1 MWLQTLT
8 IFSIIPGVE
17 AVGVAKKKKRIRRES
32 LRQYYGNSIN
42 SPNLTEVPRA
52 VIKVRRSPRLAGDI
66 QLYVLLTKSIACICT
81 KLIYSGI
88 VCICAIP

>member
-1 MWLQTLT
+1 MAANSHNNLLL
-8 IFSIIPGVE
+8 IIPGVE
-17 AVGVAKKKKRIRRES
+17 AVGVAKKKRIRRES

-42 SPNLTEVPRA
+42 SPNLTEVPGA

-66 QLYVLLTKSIACICT
+66 QLYVLLTKSIACTCT